1 MHQFRIIR
9 AGGYIEA
16 QRFYQLQHS
25 NILFKHSPFNDF
37 DSFVANAFSHV
48 DIGQIFLFG

>member
-1 MHQFRIIR
+1 MLQFQIVG

-25 NILFKHSPFNDF
+25 NILFKHPSF
-37 DSFVANAFSHV
+37 DEFDPFVANAFSHV